1 MRVAEIMTTPV
12 HVVHPTDEATF
23 AWEQMQLHRVRHL
36 VVADPEGRAAGVVSA
51 SDLGGFSGEALRRGR
66 HVAELMTRKVV
77 IATPETTVREAA
89 NLMRGNTIN
98 CLPVFERGKLV
109 GIVTALDLLELIGRG
124 AERPVATTER
134 RILKDRGR
142 APRALAV
149 AKRTQEAGGR
159 VARRS

>member
-12 HVVHPTDEATF
+12 HTVHPTDEATF

-36 VVADPEGRAAGVVSA
+36 VVADAAGRAAGIVSA
-51 SDLGGFSGEALRRGR
+51 SDLGGFSGEALRSGR
-66 HVAELMTRKVV
+66 HVADLMTHKVV

-89 NLMRGNTIN
+89 NLMRGNAIN

-124 AERPVATTER
+124 AERPMATTER

-149 AKRTQEAGGR
+149 AKRSQDAGGR
-159 VARRS
+159 AARRS